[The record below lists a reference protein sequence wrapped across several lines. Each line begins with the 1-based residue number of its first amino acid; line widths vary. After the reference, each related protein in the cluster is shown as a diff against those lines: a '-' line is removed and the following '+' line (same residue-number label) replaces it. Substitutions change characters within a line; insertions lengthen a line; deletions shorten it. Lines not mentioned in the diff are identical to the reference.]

1 MHWERFAEIE
11 RLIKVAGN
19 ELAHLQT
26 LAQYAGRLNR
36 ARPGRREVMI
46 CDYADL
52 EVPILNRM
60 LQRRMRGYR
69 QIGYTIHDEQG
80 HLPV

>member
-1 MHWERFAEIE
+1 
-11 RLIKVAGN
+11 
-19 ELAHLQT
+19 
-26 LAQYAGRLNR
+26 
-36 ARPGRREVMI
+36 MI